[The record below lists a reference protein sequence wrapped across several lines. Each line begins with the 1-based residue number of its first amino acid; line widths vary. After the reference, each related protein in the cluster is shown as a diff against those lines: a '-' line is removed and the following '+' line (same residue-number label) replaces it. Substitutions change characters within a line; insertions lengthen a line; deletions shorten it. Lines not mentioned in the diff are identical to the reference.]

1 MKPPAP
7 APKPPSGS
15 SSWVQSLFKIL
26 YWIIVV
32 LCVIAC
38 AIVIWVIWQTWR
50 QRVSGDDSSQ
60 LLGMTALPEVHKQA
74 QTLFRQAEEAAAAND
89 FQEALRLI
97 TTACLLLLEE
107 RSVVAFQESLTNG
120 EYLGRLAE
128 RRQLQDLFRDPLK
141 RFDGIFYGFAAPVR
155 SDYDA
160 FREVFRKLGGAA

>member
-1 MKPPAP
+1 VKPPAP
-7 APKPPSGS
+7 TPKPPGS
-15 SSWVQSLFKIL
+15 SSWVQSLFKVL
-26 YWIIVV
+26 YWVIVV

-38 AIVIWVIWQTWR
+38 TIVLWVIWQTLR
-50 QRVSGDDSSQ
+50 KRVSKDDSSQ
-60 LLGMTALPEVHKQA
+60 LLGMAALPEVRKQA
-74 QTLFRQAEEAAAAND
+74 QTLFRQSEEAAAAND
-89 FQEALRLI
+89 FQAALRLI

-141 RFDGIFYGFAAPVR
+141 RFDGVFYGFAAPVR